1 MSLQPDTQRKK
12 GYKSTGRRRREDSLF
27 MVRKN
32 KRRRDS
38 LSKRRKLVRQDIS
51 SPLIDDSPLSTIY
64 IPDHDVLVSQCC
76 LTATNHSDNDTDIIV
91 RQPYVLHN
99 FNVSCIEQTL
109 WALVNIAGNS
119 PSASDHVLNDGALL
133 PLLCL
138 LWNPSTT
145 KKSIWNIAKWAFLNL
160 CHGKSLPTLYEQHAL
175 LLSFSYIRPALPAIR
190 ELLLMHDEEV
200 VLYACQI
207 LSCITQMVQVKWSK
221 PSLKQMFRVTT
232 ILGDI
237 ASGDDAQ
244 TQVLMNSGALHCL
257 KFLLTQSDKI
267 ILELKLV

>member
-64 IPDHDVLVSQCC
+64 IPDHDVLVS
-76 LTATNHSDNDTDIIV
+76 
-91 RQPYVLHN
+91 
-99 FNVSCIEQTL
+99 QTL

-244 TQVLMNSGALHCL
+244 TQVAVSV
-257 KFLLTQSDKI
+257 KFI
-267 ILELKLV
+267 IPLITSVLPAGRG